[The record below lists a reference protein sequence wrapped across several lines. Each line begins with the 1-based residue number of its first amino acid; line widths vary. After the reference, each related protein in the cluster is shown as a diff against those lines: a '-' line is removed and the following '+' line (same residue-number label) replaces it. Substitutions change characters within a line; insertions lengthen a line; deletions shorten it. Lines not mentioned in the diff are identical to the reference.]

1 MKKLIT
7 ILSILVSTMIVAP
20 FVPEVPVLL
29 VAAGLVVAAGLM
41 PDAKTGIAFMAIPIQ
56 DARSLFT
63 KTLVAV
69 YKEQISPMSY
79 LRSFFRPVES
89 MSKEISIEVRR
100 GKEKVAVNVQRHSD
114 GNYNKFSLSTE
125 KIFIPPFFYEW
136 MAANDHRLY
145 DVAIGSGGSAPAL
158 AQLAAELSSDLVE
171 LKNKIE
177 RAYEKMC
184 ADIFEN
190 GRITLV
196 DGTVID
202 FKRKSA
208 SIVDK
213 GAGAYWATGT
223 VDPFVDLEN
232 GCKFLRKTGKSRGNT
247 VNAIFGED
255 VLSDFL
261 NNTIVK
267 ARHDIWNYKLGTM
280 DIPEMQMEGVVF
292 HGEVSCGAYRVR
304 VFTYPEYYEAA
315 DGTMTPYINPKK
327 VVMLP
332 TQTDFIM
339 SFAAVPQLIGP
350 GGEIPQK
357 GAYLV
362 TESID
367 QKKTVHEIGIKSA
380 GLPIPVAVDRI
391 YTVQVKA

>member
-1 MKKLIT
+1 
-7 ILSILVSTMIVAP
+7 MIVAP

-56 DARSLFT
+56 DARGIFT
-63 KTLVAV
+63 KALVAV
-69 YKEQISPMSY
+69 YKEKITPKSY
-79 LRSFFRPVES
+79 LMSFFTP
-89 MSKEISIEVRR
+89 KEYMTKEVAIEVRR
-100 GKEKVAVNVQRHSD
+100 GKEKIAVNVERHSD
-114 GNYNKFSLSTE
+114 GTYTKFSNYTE
-125 KIFIPPFFYEW
+125 KLYVPPLFYPW
-136 MAANDHRLY
+136 LAANDNRLY
-145 DVAIGSGGSAPAL
+145 DLAIGSGGSAPMLAAL
-158 AQLAAELSSDLVE
+158 ADEIAEDLME
-171 LKNKIE
+171 LKFTIM

-184 ADIFEN
+184 ADVLET
-190 GRITLV
+190 GVITLK

-202 FKRKSA
+202 FKRKPA
-208 SIVDK
+208 SMVDK

-223 VDPFVDLEN
+223 VNPFTDLEN
-232 GCKFLRKTGKSRGNT
+232 GCKFLRKTGKSTGNV

-261 NNTIVK
+261 DNTIVK

-304 VFTYPEYYEAA
+304 VFTYPEYYEAE
-315 DGTMTPYINPKK
+315 DGTITPYVNPKK
-327 VVMLP
+327 VIMLP
-332 TQTDFIM
+332 TQTNFVM
-339 SFAAVPQLIGP
+339 AYGAVPQLIGP

-357 GAYLV
+357 GAYLL
-362 TESID
+362 TENID

-391 YTVQVKA
+391 YTVKVKA